1 MKRSF
6 VVPIIE
12 KVARDLGVEVH
23 IEPWGFVGVL
33 VLRDGRKRY
42 FRGASFDLN
51 TLGSSEVA
59 RDKDYAAY
67 FLKQFGYPVP
77 EGKTFF
83 SESWAEVVGSDQRA
97 EAACAYAE
105 TLGWPVIVK
114 PNSRSQGRGVAKA
127 WNAQELRQAIEE
139 IEPYENV
146 YLVQKV
152 VPGRDYR
159 IVVLDGEVISA
170 YERKPLSVVGDG
182 ELSVRELLVEK
193 QKLFIQSG
201 RDTTVPMEDFRIHN
215 TLAQQGLTLES
226 VLEKGRAVELLPN
239 ANLSSGGDAV
249 DVTDVLHPTWHILA
263 AKIATD
269 MNLRYIGLDIMTE
282 DSLAEVPNNY
292 TVLEINSAAGLDN
305 YAAMGGTQR
314 ARVEA
319 MYKKVVEAMMK

>member
-12 KVARDLGVEVH
+12 KVAKDMGVEVH
-23 IEPWGFVGVL
+23 IEPWGYAGTL
-33 VLRDGRKRY
+33 VLPDGRTRY

-51 TLGSSEVA
+51 TLGASEIA
-59 RDKDYAAY
+59 KDKDYAAY
-67 FLKQFGYPVP
+67 FLKRLGYPVP
-77 EGKTFF
+77 EGTTFF
-83 SESWAEVVGSDQRA
+83 APKWAAVLESDRTAD
-97 EAACAYAE
+97 AACAYAE
-105 TLGWPVIVK
+105 SLGWPVIVK

-127 WNAQELRQAIEE
+127 WDAQELRQAIEE
-139 IEPYENV
+139 IEVYENV

-152 VPGRDYR
+152 VSGRDYR

-170 YERKPLSVVGDG
+170 YERKPLCVVGDG

-193 QKLFIQSG
+193 QKLFVQSG
-201 RDTTVPMEDFRIHN
+201 RDTTVPMEDFRIDN
-215 TLAQQGLTLES
+215 TLAQQGLTMES

-249 DVTDVLHPTWHILA
+249 DVTDTLHPVWHTLA
-263 AKIATD
+263 AKIAVD

-282 DSLAEVPNNY
+282 ESLAEAPGAY

-305 YAAMGGTQR
+305 YATLGDKQR
-314 ARVEA
+314 SRVET

>member
-33 VLRDGRKRY
+33 ALKDGRKRY

-77 EGKTFF
+77 QGKTFF
-83 SESWAEVVGSDQRA
+83 SHSWAATLGSDQSA
-97 EAACAYAE
+97 EAACVYAE
-105 TLGWPVIVK
+105 ALGWPVIVK

-127 WNAQELRQAIEE
+127 FVKEELLEAIAA

-170 YERKPLSVVGDG
+170 YERKPLCVVGDG
-182 ELSVRELLVEK
+182 KLSVTELLVEK
-193 QKLFIQSG
+193 QKLFAQSG
-201 RDTTVPMEDFRIHN
+201 RDTTVPVEDFRIHN
-215 TLAQQGLTLES
+215 TLAQHGLTVES
-226 VLEKGRAVELLPN
+226 VLAKGRAVELLPN

-249 DVTDVLHPTWHILA
+249 DVTDVLHPAWHTLA
-263 AKIATD
+263 AKIAVD

-282 DSLAEVPNNY
+282 ESLAEAPGTY

-305 YAAMGGTQR
+305 YATLGDKQR
-314 ARVEA
+314 SRVEA

>member
-33 VLRDGRKRY
+33 VLKDGRRRY
-42 FRGASFDLN
+42 FRGASFDVN
-51 TLGSSEVA
+51 TLGASEVA

-83 SESWAEVVGSDQRA
+83 SKSWAEVVGSDQSA
-97 EAACAYAE
+97 EAACMYAE

-114 PNSRSQGRGVAKA
+114 PNSRSQGKGVAKA
-127 WNAQELRQAIEE
+127 KNAEELTQAIEE
-139 IEPYENV
+139 IEAYENV

-182 ELSVRELLVEK
+182 KMNVQELLIEK
-193 QKLFIQSG
+193 QKHFIQSG

-215 TLAQQGLTLES
+215 TLAGQGLSMES
-226 VLEKGRAVELLPN
+226 VLEKERVVELLPN

-249 DVTDVLHPTWHILA
+249 DVTDILHPAWHTLA
-263 AKIATD
+263 AKIAVD

-282 DSLAEVPNNY
+282 ESLAEAPGNY

-305 YAAMGGTQR
+305 YATLGDVQR

>member
-12 KVARDLGVEVH
+12 KVARDLGVEVR

-33 VLRDGRKRY
+33 VLKDGRKRY

-77 EGKTFF
+77 EGKSFF
-83 SESWAEVVGSDQRA
+83 SESWAEVLSSDQRA

-105 TLGWPVIVK
+105 ALGWPVIVK

-127 WNAQELRQAIEE
+127 WNIEELRQAIEE
-139 IEPYENV
+139 IEVYENV

-170 YERKPLSVVGDG
+170 YERRPLCVVGDG
-182 ELSVRELLVEK
+182 VLSVAELLVEK
-193 QKLFIQSG
+193 QKIFIQSG
-201 RDTTVPMEDFRIHN
+201 RDTTVPFEDFRIHN
-215 TLAQQGLTLES
+215 TLAQQGLTVES
-226 VLEKGRAVELLPN
+226 VLEKGRVVELLPN
-239 ANLSSGGDAV
+239 ANLSSGGDAI
-249 DVTDVLHPTWHILA
+249 DVTDVLHPAWHTLA
-263 AKIATD
+263 AKIAVD

-282 DSLAEVPNNY
+282 ESLAEAPGTY

-305 YAAMGGTQR
+305 YATLGDKQR
-314 ARVEA
+314 SRVEA
-319 MYKKVVEAMMK
+319 MYKKVVEAMMR

>member
-12 KVARDLGVEVH
+12 KVAKDMGVEVH
-23 IEPWGFVGVL
+23 IEPWGYAGTL
-33 VLRDGRKRY
+33 VLPDGRKRY

-51 TLGSSEVA
+51 TLGASEIA
-59 RDKDYAAY
+59 KDKDYAAY
-67 FLKQFGYPVP
+67 FLKRLGYKVP
-77 EGKTFF
+77 DGTTFF
-83 SESWAEVVGSDQRA
+83 APKWAEVLGSERIAD
-97 EAACAYAE
+97 AACAYAE
-105 TLGWPVIVK
+105 SLGWPVIVK

-170 YERKPLSVVGDG
+170 YERKPLCVVGDG
-182 ELSVRELLVEK
+182 VLTVAELLVEK
-193 QKLFIQSG
+193 QKQFVHSG
-201 RDTTVPMEDFRIHN
+201 RDTVVPVDDFRIRN
-215 TLAQQGLTLES
+215 TLTKQGLTVES
-226 VLEKGRAVELLPN
+226 VIEKLQTVELLPN
-239 ANLSSGGDAV
+239 ANLSSGGDAF
-249 DVTDVLHPTWHILA
+249 DVTDVLHPAWHTLA
-263 AKIATD
+263 AKIAVD

-282 DSLAEVPNNY
+282 ESLAEAPGTY

-305 YAAMGGTQR
+305 YATLGDKQR
-314 ARVEA
+314 SRVEA